1 MKEKKILSYVVNLI
15 IIFMLTILSLVTF
28 SNKRIDEIDAF
39 SPYYNG
45 NTEQKAVSIMFNVYG
60 GEEYLPL
67 ILETLNL
74 YSAKA
79 TFFVGGVWAIKHE
92 DALIML
98 AESGN
103 EIANHGYLH
112 RDHKKLSYTQN
123 KDEILVA
130 ERTIENICGIKTNLF
145 APPSGSFSPETIK
158 ACSDIGYKVIMW
170 SKDTIDWRDKDAQ
183 LVFSRATKNV
193 KAGDLILM
201 HPTKHTADALDD
213 ILKNL
218 KEANFEIKT
227 VGENIKFP

>member
-15 IIFMLTILSLVTF
+15 IVFMLTILSLVTF
-28 SNKRIDEIDAF
+28 SNKRINDIDVF
-39 SPYYNG
+39 SPYYSG
-45 NTEQKAVSIMFNVYG
+45 NTKQKIVSLMFNVYG
-60 GEEYLPL
+60 GEEYLPS
-67 ILETLNL
+67 IVETLNL
-74 YSAKA
+74 YNAKA

-92 DALIML
+92 DALTML
-98 AESGN
+98 ADSGN

-112 RDHKKLSYTQN
+112 RDHKKLSYIQN

-130 ERTIENICGIKTNLF
+130 ERTIEDICGVKTNLF
-145 APPSGSFSPETIK
+145 APPSGSFSTDTIK

-201 HPTKHTADALDD
+201 HPTKHTSEALPN

-218 KEANFEIKT
+218 SDQNFEIKT
-227 VGENIKFP
+227 VGENIKLP